1 MREALEIGKLKEVY
15 NRVAKRYDRQ
25 HGLLTA
31 GSDQRGRQLL
41 AGHAVRPGDSILD
54 CGAGT
59 GSTALLALDKA
70 GPSGHATLFDLSN
83 GMLDVA
89 KERLAQA
96 GMAERAEF
104 ITGDMTQLPFGDN
117 RFDTVLSTYSMCP
130 LYDPVAGARELYRV
144 TKPGGRIGIAHSTDP
159 QNPAVKWLADRVEE
173 IAWHLPSLSLGC
185 RSVTVLPTLDELGCK
200 TIFKKHIGFPLWP
213 FLVFVVEK
221 PAPEDR
227 HG

>member
-41 AGHAVRPGDSILD
+41 AEHAVRSGDNILD

-59 GSTALLALDKA
+59 GSTSLLALQKA
-70 GPSGHATLFDLSN
+70 GPAGHATLFDLSG

-89 KERLAQA
+89 KDRLTRA
-96 GMAERAEF
+96 GMAGQAEF
-104 ITGDMTQLPFGDN
+104 ISGDMTALPFADSS
-117 RFDTVLSTYSMCP
+117 FDTVLSTYSMCP
-130 LYDPVAGARELYRV
+130 LYDPAAGARELYRV
-144 TKPGGRIGIAHSTDP
+144 TKPGGRIGVAHSTEP
-159 QNPAVKWLADRVEE
+159 QNLAVKWLADRVED
-173 IAWHLPSLSLGC
+173 IAWRIPSLSLGC
-185 RSVTVLPTLDELGCK
+185 RSVEVLPTLEELDCYI
-200 TIFKKHIGFPLWP
+200 IFKKRIGFPLWP

-221 PAPEDR
+221 PDR
-227 HG
+227 